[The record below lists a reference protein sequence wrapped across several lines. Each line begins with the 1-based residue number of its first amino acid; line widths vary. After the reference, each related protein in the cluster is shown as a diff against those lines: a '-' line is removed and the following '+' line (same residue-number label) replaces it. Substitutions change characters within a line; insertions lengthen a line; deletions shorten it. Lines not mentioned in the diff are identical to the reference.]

1 MNETTVRHGEK
12 AKIFSRR
19 PPVYAGNDPY
29 LKEVGEYLQYLT
41 QTLEHKVSQLQK
53 KMNGMEE

>member
-1 MNETTVRHGEK
+1 MEETNARHGEK

-19 PPVYAGNDPY
+19 PPVYTGADPY

-41 QTLEHKVSQLQK
+41 QTLEHKVGQLQK
-53 KMNGMEE
+53 KLNGMEE